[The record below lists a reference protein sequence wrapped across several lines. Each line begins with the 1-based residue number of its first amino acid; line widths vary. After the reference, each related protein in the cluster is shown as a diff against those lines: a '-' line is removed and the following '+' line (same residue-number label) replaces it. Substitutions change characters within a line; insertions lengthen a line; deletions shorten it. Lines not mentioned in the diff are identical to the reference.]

1 MVQKNW
7 NVCSEKEK
15 QKLKDLS
22 EKVKKMLGNTNAAD
36 YCQENRCDLVLLEMA
51 TDTENV
57 NIKENVSDL
66 QFLGE
71 LLQECRGKLG
81 IGSRYGN

>member
-7 NVCSEKEK
+7 NVYSEKEK
-15 QKLKDLS
+15 EKEKLKDLS
-22 EKVKKMLGNTNAAD
+22 EKVKKMLGNTNEAD
-36 YCQENRCDLVLLEMA
+36 YYQENRCDLVLLEMT
-51 TDTENV
+51 TDT
-57 NIKENVSDL
+57 ENVSDL

-81 IGSRYGN
+81 IGSRYEYSI

>member
-22 EKVKKMLGNTNAAD
+22 EKVKMLGNTNAAD
-36 YCQENRCDLVLLEMA
+36 YYQENRCDLVLLEMT
-51 TDTENV
+51 TDT
-57 NIKENVSDL
+57 ENVSDL
-66 QFLGE
+66 QFLEE

-81 IGSRYGN
+81 IESSYGV